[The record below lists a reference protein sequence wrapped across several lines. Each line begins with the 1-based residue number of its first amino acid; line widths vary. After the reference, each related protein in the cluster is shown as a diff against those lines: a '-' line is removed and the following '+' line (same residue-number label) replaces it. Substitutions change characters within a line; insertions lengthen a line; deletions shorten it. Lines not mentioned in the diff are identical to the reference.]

1 MGVRIVS
8 FLIRG
13 VGGFTPLPP
22 GPLPP
27 FRALSGGKIT
37 TTESFLFLIVNK
49 CMLQTTLKHNS
60 SYFFNLCFSRINAPT
75 PPNLLAPLHLTKD
88 DVFIC

>member
-1 MGVRIVS
+1 MGMRMVS

-27 FRALSGGKIT
+27 FRALSGGEIT
-37 TTESFLFLIVNK
+37 TTESFLFQSINYTNTIAL
-49 CMLQTTLKHNS
+49 TS
-60 SYFFNLCFSRINAPT
+60 STFVSHDLRCRNTSQSSCSVASYEG
-75 PPNLLAPLHLTKD
+75 
-88 DVFIC
+88 

>member
-1 MGVRIVS
+1 MGMRMVS

-27 FRALSGGKIT
+27 FRALSGGEIT
-37 TTESFLFLIVNK
+37 TTESGLFLTVNK
-49 CMLQTTLKHNS
+49 CMVQTTHKHNS
-60 SYFFNLCFSRINAPT
+60 SYFINLCFSRIDAPT
-75 PPNLLAPLHLTKD
+75 PPNLLAPLHLRKD
-88 DVFIC
+88 DIFIC